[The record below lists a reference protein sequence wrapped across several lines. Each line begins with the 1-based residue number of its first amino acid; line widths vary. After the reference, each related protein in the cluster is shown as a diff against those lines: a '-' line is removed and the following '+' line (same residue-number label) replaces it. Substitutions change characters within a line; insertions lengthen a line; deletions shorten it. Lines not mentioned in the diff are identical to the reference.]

1 MRRVVRVL
9 GAGAA
14 NGAQPIDS
22 VILSGEQRRAQS
34 AVLTGVNGTQIGF
47 MWPEPVLLRMGDA
60 LELDDGSLVE
70 VVVAPEPLVEVRGN
84 DLTHLA
90 RLAWHLGDRHVPVQV
105 LANRLRLHRDAALE
119 TMLTALGARLTPIE
133 APFDPEGGAY
143 AAQIAHDHGHHHH
156 GHDHHHHDE
165 HCGHDHS
172 HDHHGHHHHGRKD

>member
-9 GAGAA
+9 GAGNAHA
-14 NGAQPIDS
+14 TPIDS
-22 VILSGEQRRAQS
+22 VMVAADQRRAQT
-34 AVLTGVNGTQIGF
+34 AILTGVNGTQIG
-47 MWPEPVLLRMGDA
+47 MMLPEPVHLRMGDA

-70 VVVAPEPLVEVRGN
+70 VVVAPEPLIEVRGN

-105 LANRLRLHRDAALE
+105 MTNRLRLRRDAALE
-119 TMLTALGARLTPIE
+119 TMLVALGGRIAPIE

-143 AAQIAHDHGHHHH
+143 APAAHDHGHDH
-156 GHDHHHHDE
+156 HHHHDE

-172 HDHHGHHHHGRKD
+172 HDHHGDGHHHDHKG